1 VPTPPPTAPRR
12 VLLTGAT
19 GFVGQAVLLA
29 LLETTADV
37 EVLAVVRPKQ
47 GEDAAARLAAL
58 LDKPAFA
65 GFVAARGSAAA
76 RAEFGRRVVAVPGE
90 LSGLDADG
98 AAVALLREEGPLFSA
113 VHCASAVSFDLAIDE
128 AFDTNVG
135 GALGLYRA
143 LTAAGQDPHVV
154 HVSTAYV
161 GGSARGLRTE
171 GPLTHRVDWRAERE
185 WAAASRHEAELASR
199 SAESLARHLRRA
211 QLVHG
216 KEGPNAVA
224 AAAEGARVA
233 AVQERLV
240 EAGRLRAQ
248 TLGWTD
254 VYTFT
259 KAMAERVAEAEWAGR
274 GHRLSVVRP
283 SIIESALT
291 WPYPGWLD
299 GYKVADPLIMA
310 YARGLLP
317 EIPALPDSL
326 LDVIPVDLVV
336 GVIVALALG
345 LSERRGADAYY
356 QVVSGTSNPLPFH
369 TMVDAVQGYF
379 TAHPLADDKGRPIRV
394 KRWTYRRGHLVEPV
408 IALQETGVRAAEAAA
423 TLVPR
428 RSARRWAG
436 TLHKQRAGLTTLRK
450 FVDLY
455 QHYTRTE
462 LVFDDAHT
470 RALLGELG
478 AAAPLP
484 IDVTEVDW
492 PSYFTDRHLPELVK
506 LTADHTA
513 RRDARRAARARSGDL
528 VVGSAGPDAGDA
540 AESAAAAAGEGALA
554 VFDLDGTVSS
564 ATVVTQF
571 LALQRALSGPGRQ
584 AAHAASI
591 LWNTPAYLRADRRA
605 RGQFL
610 RTFARRYAGIDV
622 AQLQDAVTGSYALW
636 LRRTLRPAALKR
648 IDAHRGAGHRTVLV
662 TGVPAPFVA
671 PLADLFDEVVATP
684 LEASRG
690 VLTGYLGGPPVVDEA
705 RAAWLLRYAAAH
717 GIDLAASHGYGDSQA
732 DVTWLGL
739 LGHPHA
745 VDPDLGLY
753 AEAKRNGWPIL
764 DW

>member
-1 VPTPPPTAPRR
+1 MPTPTPAPRR

-29 LLETTADV
+29 LLEKTDDV
-37 EVLAVVRPKQ
+37 EVLAVVRAKA
-47 GEDAAARLAAL
+47 GEDAGGRLAGL
-58 LDKPAFA
+58 LDKSVFA
-65 GFVAARGSAAA
+65 GFVEARGSAAA
-76 RAEFGRRVVAVPGE
+76 KAEFGRRVRAVPGE
-90 LSGLDADG
+90 LSRLDADG
-98 AAVALLREEGPLFSA
+98 AAVELLREAGPLFAA

-143 LTAAGQDPHVV
+143 LEASGQSPHVV

-171 GPLTHRVDWRAERE
+171 GPLTHEVDWRAEQA
-185 WAAASRHEAELASR
+185 WATASRTDAELASR
-199 SAESLARHLRRA
+199 SAEALAWHLRRA
-211 QLVHG
+211 SLLHG

-224 AAAEGARVA
+224 AAAEEARRASVE
-233 AVQERLV
+233 ERLV

-259 KAMAERVAEAEWAGR
+259 KAMAERVAESEWAGR

-283 SIIESALT
+283 SIIESSHAS
-291 WPYPGWLD
+291 PYPGWID

-310 YARGLLP
+310 YARGVLP

-326 LDVIPVDLVV
+326 LDVIPVDMVV

-345 LSERRGADAYY
+345 LSERTGADAYY
-356 QVVSGTSNPLPFH
+356 QVVSGTSNPLPVH
-369 TMVDAVQGYF
+369 TMVDAVHDYF
-379 TAHPLADDKGRPIRV
+379 TEHPLSDDRGRPV
-394 KRWTYRRGHLVEPV
+394 SVPRWTYRRGHLAEPG
-408 IALQETGVRAAEAAA
+408 IALRETGVRAAEAAA

-428 RSARRWAG
+428 RNARKWAG
-436 TLHKQRAGLTTLRK
+436 VLHKQRAGLTTLRK

-455 QHYTRTE
+455 KNYTRTE

-470 RALLGELG
+470 RALLAELSGG
-478 AAAPLP
+478 AAP
-484 IDVTEVDW
+484 IAFDVTVVDW
-492 PSYFTDRHLPELVK
+492 PRYFTDVHLPGLVR
-506 LTADHTA
+506 LTAEYSARKAA
-513 RRDARRAARARSGDL
+513 RRSVEDG
-528 VVGSAGPDAGDA
+528 VGQLRPDPA
-540 AESAAAAAGEGALA
+540 ALA

-571 LALQRALSGPGRQ
+571 WALYRSLRGPAAQ
-584 AAHAASI
+584 AGQAASI
-591 LWNTPAYLRADRRA
+591 AWSSPAYLRADRRA
-605 RGQFL
+605 RSAFL
-610 RTFARRYAGIDV
+610 RTFARRYRGIGV
-622 AQLQDAVTGSYALW
+622 QELSDAVGGDYGVW
-636 LRRTLRPAALKR
+636 LRGTLRPDALER
-648 IDAHRGAGHRTVLV
+648 IRAHRNAGHRTVLV
-662 TGVPAPFVA
+662 TGVPAPFVE
-671 PLADLFDEVVATP
+671 PLADLFDEIVATP
-684 LEASRG
+684 LEASGG

-705 RAAWLLRYAAAH
+705 RAAWLLRYAAER
-717 GIDLAASHGYGDSQA
+717 GLDLTASYGYGDSQA
-732 DVTWLGL
+732 DVTWLSR

-753 AEAKRNGWPIL
+753 AEAKRSRWPVL